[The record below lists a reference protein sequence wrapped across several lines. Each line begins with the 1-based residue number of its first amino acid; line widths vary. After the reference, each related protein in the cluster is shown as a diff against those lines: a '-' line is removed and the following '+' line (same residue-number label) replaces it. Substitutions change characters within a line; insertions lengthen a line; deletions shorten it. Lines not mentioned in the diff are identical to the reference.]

1 MRGAAVANHVTPFLL
16 RGRRRGF
23 AIDDT
28 MAAPAPSAPP
38 MTAQPPTEPIQPTQV
53 VQPVVVVPQPTLW
66 SSLTSYFSSFDPV
79 VRPVADAFANMQQI
93 RKSLNLPNPGSIEK
107 MQNEVKAVQTTNFQ
121 FEGARADLTKAL
133 NLNPIF
139 QVTHAFTLGA
149 AGKNAYNFGA
159 VYGDENRFYQAGL
172 DDAGNVTMRLNSRW
186 LPGHISKVQAQLAP
200 AGGQTFVQLE
210 HDLQGSDYSAN
221 IKALNPSP
229 VNATGIY
236 VANYLQS
243 LTPQFALG
251 TEAVYQRPSP
261 EIEEASIGYMAKL
274 TGKASDWIATA
285 QWQPQGV
292 GQFTYWQQLSPQVDV
307 AGDLQMIM
315 MPQRRDAQ
323 ASLAARYSFRMA
335 TLRAQ
340 IDSLGK
346 LSSVYEARI
355 SPAFAFTFS
364 GEIDH
369 LNGDA
374 KFGLGVSIES
384 GSEPIDP
391 TQPPPIPPSV
401 PM

>member
-1 MRGAAVANHVTPFLL
+1 
-16 RGRRRGF
+16 
-23 AIDDT
+23 

-38 MTAQPPTEPIQPTQV
+38 LTAQPPQATMHAPAPAHAPTTTTPAV
-53 VQPVVVVPQPTLW
+53 VQPVVVVEQPTLW
-66 SSLTSYFSSFDPV
+66 SSLTSYFARMDSVF
-79 VRPVADAFANMQQI
+79 RPVSDAFGELHRI
-93 RKSLNLPNPGSIEK
+93 RKTLNLPNLGSVEK
-107 MQNEVKAVQTTNFQ
+107 MQNEVKAVQTTNFM

-172 DDAGNVTMRLNSRW
+172 DDTGNVTMRLNTRW
-186 LPGHISKVQAQLAP
+186 TPGQISKIQAQLAP
-200 AGGQTFVQLE
+200 AGGQSFVQLE
-210 HDLQGSDYSAN
+210 HDVMGSDFSAN

-229 VNATGIY
+229 ANATGIY
-236 VANYLQS
+236 VANYLQT
-243 LTPQFALG
+243 LTPTFALG
-251 TEAVYQRPSP
+251 AEAVYQRPSP
-261 EIEEASIGYMAKL
+261 EIEEASIGYMAKWI
-274 TGKASDWIATA
+274 GKQNDWIATA

-292 GQFTYWQQLSPQVDV
+292 GQFTYWQKLSEQVDV
-307 AGDLQMIM
+307 AGDLQMIA

-323 ASLAARYSFRMA
+323 ASLAARYSFRTA
-335 TLRAQ
+335 SLRAQ
-340 IDSLGK
+340 LDSVGK

-369 LNGDA
+369 LQGDA

-384 GSEPIDP
+384 GAEPMDP